1 MRCHKTL
8 WMTNV
13 SCFSLQ
19 SSHNYICEYHK
30 GVIQSVRVK
39 RKRRDSEEDYGEFDG
54 DHPEVELYNL
64 QVTQLIWVL

>member
-1 MRCHKTL
+1 ML
-8 WMTNV
+8 ILFIW
-13 SCFSLQ
+13 SFQ

-39 RKRRDSEEDYGEFDG
+39 RKRRDSEEDSGEFDG

-64 QVTQLIWVL
+64 QVGTQFMNIEPLFTG